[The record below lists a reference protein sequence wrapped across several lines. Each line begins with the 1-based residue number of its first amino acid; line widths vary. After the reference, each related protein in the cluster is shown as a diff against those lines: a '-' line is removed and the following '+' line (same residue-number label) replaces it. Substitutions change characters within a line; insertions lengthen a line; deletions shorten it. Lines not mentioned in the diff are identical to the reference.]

1 MKGYFYKRFDECTYR
16 YRQNIEGYDID
27 VKLNDAFARLA
38 GYSNLGEFLANDNA
52 LGFEKLI
59 DRFGKVPKY
68 LSIKV
73 NGKDSDIT
81 AEGKQLMRFYGKD

>member
-1 MKGYFYKRFDECTYR
+1 MKGYFYRRINGCIFR
-16 YRQNIEGYDID
+16 YRKDTEGYDID
-27 VKLNDAFARLA
+27 IKLNDASARIV

-68 LSIKV
+68 ITIRINS
-73 NGKDSDIT
+73 KDPYT
-81 AEGKQLMRFYGKD
+81 AEGKQFMRFSGKE